1 MGWEHARLFFP
12 LERCF
17 EHTHTPHSGHLSKD
31 TVITLGTG
39 PAPGNPL
46 QAGRSQQAWRPQV
59 QESSPLW
66 PFSSHSSGAFFL
78 SSRKRHGPR
87 EGPTLEKA
95 VGGQKTDACPLEP
108 VFAA

>member
-1 MGWEHARLFFP
+1 M
-12 LERCF
+12 
-17 EHTHTPHSGHLSKD
+17 
-31 TVITLGTG
+31 
-39 PAPGNPL
+39 
-46 QAGRSQQAWRPQV
+46 

-78 SSRKRHGPR
+78 SSRKRNGPR